1 MYHSEQIQSSHIKLS
16 QHSSIVVVHM
26 AQPKTPGTCCDNYLL
41 WSQSAFEKSDICD
54 NIQNSHLCPCKYE
67 GVCGIAHSMSD
78 FYYIHRLNETFPLV
92 ATTVGTVLL
101 RFLSCG
107 CPELLPQYIYTIA
120 NKCVNGVPF
129 LVQNTCFKVELY
141 QMSRYTIFRLGKLV
155 SAKKPCQMAQSRIF

>member
-1 MYHSEQIQSSHIKLS
+1 MLGFERLSYLNHPTHSKLRGICIKIISISLFHLVPRLPCVTTSQVTNSHGKVGRL
-16 QHSSIVVVHM
+16 
-26 AQPKTPGTCCDNYLL
+26 C
-41 WSQSAFEKSDICD
+41 F
-54 NIQNSHLCPCKYE
+54 HLCPFKYE
-67 GVCGIAHSMSD
+67 GVYGIAHSMQN
-78 FYYIHRLNETFPLV
+78 FFFIHRLNETFPLV

-155 SAKKPCQMAQSRIF
+155 SAKKPCQMVQSRIF